1 MKGLIP
7 VSEDLREVMRNL
19 RKSGGLFETPA
30 EEAEY
35 DRLIAEDLESA
46 SNAVIDAERRYDR
59 IKAASKEALDYLK
72 MVSEDLRER
81 ISKTASQMPVNGK
94 GKWGYT
100 AKLFSAHL
108 TKSKGR
114 VEIIDAANIPRIYMK
129 VVTEEKPDIELLRA
143 GIEAGDPGAM
153 ACARIVGADE
163 KHIVIKKNEAAL
175 RELEVQQEIKA
186 ALE

>member
-7 VSEDLREVMRNL
+7 VNEELREMMRAL
-19 RKSGGLFETPA
+19 KSSGGLFETA
-30 EEAEY
+30 EQEAEY
-35 DRLIAEDLESA
+35 DRLIAEDLEAA

-59 IKAASKEALDYLK
+59 IKKASKEALDYLK

-81 ISKTASQMPVNGK
+81 ISKQASQMPVNGK

-108 TKSKGR
+108 AKSKGR
-114 VEIIDAANIPRIYMK
+114 VELIDGATIPPIYIK
-129 VVTEEKPDIELLRA
+129 TVVEKKPDMELLRA
-143 GIEAGDPGAM
+143 GIEAGEPGAM
-153 ACARIVGADE
+153 ACARIVGADD
-163 KHIVIKKNEAAL
+163 KHIVLRVNEAAV
-175 RELEVQQEIKA
+175 REIEVQQEIRS